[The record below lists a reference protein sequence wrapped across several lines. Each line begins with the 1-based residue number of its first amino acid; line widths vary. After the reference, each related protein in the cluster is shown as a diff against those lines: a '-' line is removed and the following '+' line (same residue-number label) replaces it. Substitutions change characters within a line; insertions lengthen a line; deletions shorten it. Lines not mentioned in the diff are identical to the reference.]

1 MSLINQLRH
10 FVPTDIAIL
19 FNQTSVS
26 YSQLIK
32 HVTECALWLQ
42 NHHIKSACI
51 NMQNSYEWVVI
62 DLACQHAKAVCT
74 PIPQFFSQQQIKHLV
89 DQVQP
94 DVVFGASPNANTSYK
109 VVSGLSVKAF
119 FMSKSQA
126 CEMPIN
132 TSKIT
137 FTSGSTGT
145 PKGVCLSS
153 ENQLIVASSLVSA
166 IGVDHPKHLVLL
178 PLATLLENIA
188 GIYAPLLAQG
198 QVTIVSD
205 DEKGLRG
212 NRLIDLKKL
221 LNCISAH
228 RPNTMILVPELLQA
242 LIVGCSHGWQPPPS
256 LTFIAVGGAKV
267 DAAMIV
273 KAREL
278 GLPVFQGY
286 GLSECGSVVSIC
298 TNTDEPR
305 DSAGQALKHI
315 QLTQLN
321 GELVVSGNCFLGYLG
336 EPKTWYPTT
345 VNTGDLVDITNHY
358 LFIQGRIKHL
368 IINSYGRNIS
378 PEWIES
384 KIAATGLCKQNIV
397 VGDAKPHLCALL
409 VPMSEE
415 ISRKKM
421 GKAIS
426 AINEHLPDYAKIVDF
441 IIVNT
446 PFTQQNQLLTEN
458 GKLKRGAISCAYETQ
473 INQQYSQHALAAV

>member
-1 MSLINQLRH
+1 MSLINRLRH
-10 FVPTDIAIL
+10 FVPTEIA
-19 FNQTSVS
+19 FSYNQTSVS

-42 NHHIKSACI
+42 KHHIKSACI

-62 DLACQHAKAVCT
+62 DLACQHAKVVCT
-74 PIPQFFSQQQIKHLV
+74 PIPQFFSQPQIQDII
-89 DQVQP
+89 DQAQP
-94 DVVFGASPNANTSYK
+94 DAVFGEFPTANASYD
-109 VVSGLSVKAF
+109 VVSCLSVKAF
-119 FMSKSQA
+119 FMRKSKA
-126 CEMPIN
+126 CVMPIN

-153 ENQLIVASSLVSA
+153 ENQLVVARSLVSA

-188 GIYAPLLAQG
+188 GIYAPLLANG

-205 DEKGLRG
+205 NEKGLRG
-212 NRLIDLKKL
+212 NRLIDLEKL

-242 LIVGCSHGWQPPPS
+242 LIVGCSHGWQPPSS

-267 DAAMIV
+267 DAAMII
-273 KAREL
+273 KARAL

-298 TNTDEPR
+298 TNFKDPSN
-305 DSAGQALKHI
+305 SAGQALKHI
-315 QLTQLN
+315 HLTQFN

-336 EPKTWYPTT
+336 EPKTWYPST

-384 KIAATGLCKQNIV
+384 KIAATGLFRQNIV

-409 VPMSEE
+409 VPMSVE
-415 ISRKKM
+415 INSKTIT
-421 GKAIS
+421 KAIN

-441 IIVNT
+441 IIVNI

-458 GKLKRGAISCAYETQ
+458 GKLKRDAISCAYETH
-473 INQQYSQHALAAV
+473 INQHYSQHTLAAV